1 MLADVCFRKVRS
13 LWRGSIHIGQT
24 ILCLDPLLLNDN
36 VMVGLRAER
45 IWNGQG
51 NIGTRILGNGVV
63 GMAWYLTWR
72 TGAGREGGR
81 AEAEVS
87 AESEGE
93 ETGTGTV
100 TVVDGATTVSGGR
113 STDEV
118 LKRLLWI
125 STPVCFVSH
134 NERCRLRIS

>member
-1 MLADVCFRKVRS
+1 MLADFCFHIALS
-13 LWRGSIHIGQT
+13 LWRDSIHIGQT
-24 ILCLDPLLLNDN
+24 ILCLDLLLLNDN
-36 VMVGLRAER
+36 VMAGLRAER

-100 TVVDGATTVSGGR
+100 RVIDGAATASGGR
-113 STDEV
+113 ST
-118 LKRLLWI
+118 
-125 STPVCFVSH
+125 H
-134 NERCRLRIS
+134 NIPCCLDGT